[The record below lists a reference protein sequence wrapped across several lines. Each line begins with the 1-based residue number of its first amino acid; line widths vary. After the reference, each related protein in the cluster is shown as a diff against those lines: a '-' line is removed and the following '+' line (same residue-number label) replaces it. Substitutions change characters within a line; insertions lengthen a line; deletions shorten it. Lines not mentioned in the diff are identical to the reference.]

1 MDHRA
6 SQKRE
11 WNGNENQKEMERG
24 SPLSCVLFSKTAIV

>member
-11 WNGNENQKEMERG
+11 WNGNENQKESG